1 MKKIMS
7 FQINID
13 FFSIKF
19 PLFCSQMLSK
29 SLKVFGFPRPT
40 NLFFGKS
47 KGKNYDPLVI
57 QEHDIFSSL
66 KATND
71 FSFKGALQITDN
83 LLILF
88 VKLDFIIIIIIVFI
102 QSKDKNTYPKLR

>member
-1 MKKIMS
+1 
-7 FQINID
+7 
-13 FFSIKF
+13 
-19 PLFCSQMLSK
+19 MLPK
-29 SLKVFGFPRPT
+29 SHKVFGFPRPT

-47 KGKNYDPLVI
+47 KGKNYIDPLVI
-57 QEHDIFSSL
+57 QEHDIFSSM
-66 KATND
+66 KTTND

-102 QSKDKNTYPKLR
+102 QSKDKNTYPKLQ